1 MKTGKL
7 RLAEYHFRKAVDINP
22 MNAMLISCVGAVSLF
37 LTYAHGSDALQ
48 ILERLGHRRE
58 ALVEYERACRLS
70 PQSAAVKFKKVKLL
84 VALKQYSA
92 SRNKIQTSYSANYVL
107 QVAHKDLLS
116 LSALAPDEFSVH
128 FLLGKVYGAL
138 GQKNEMTK
146 SFTYAQDLD
155 PRSAHRSVNPDL
167 VEFLT

>member
-1 MKTGKL
+1 M
-7 RLAEYHFRKAVDINP
+7 
-22 MNAMLISCVGAVSLF
+22 
-37 LTYAHGSDALQ
+37 
-48 ILERLGHRRE
+48 
-58 ALVEYERACRLS
+58 
-70 PQSAAVKFKKVKLL
+70 
-84 VALKQYSA
+84 
-92 SRNKIQTSYSANYVL
+92 SRHKIQTSYNADHVL